1 MKNSKILVV
10 DDDPI
15 VLESCKRV
23 LEPEGYI
30 VSMAPGA
37 KEAIDVLEDG
47 FFDLMIM
54 DAKMPKHDG
63 VYLLEKIKEKWPL
76 GTYQELPV
84 VQISGYATSD
94 TIAKGLALGAAIFLA
109 KPFTP
114 DELVSTVKKVL
125 KRRKKHG
132 KAKSTGN

>member
-1 MKNSKILVV
+1 MKSRKILVV
-10 DDDPI
+10 DDDSI

-23 LEPEGYI
+23 LEAEGFS
-30 VSMAPGA
+30 VSLAPGA
-37 KEAIDVLEDG
+37 KEAIDKLEDEY
-47 FFDLMIM
+47 FDLMIM

-63 VYLLEKIKEKWPL
+63 VYLLEKIKEKWPMS
-76 GTYQELPV
+76 TYPELPV

-114 DELVSTVKKVL
+114 DELVSSVKKVL
-125 KRRKKHG
+125 KGRKKIG
-132 KAKSTGN
+132 KSKSTGN

>member
-37 KEAIDVLEDG
+37 KEAIDVLEDEY
-47 FFDLMIM
+47 FDLMIM

>member
-30 VSMAPGA
+30 VSMA
-37 KEAIDVLEDG
+37 KEAIDVLEDEY
-47 FFDLMIM
+47 FDLMIM

-114 DELVSTVKKVL
+114 DELVYTVKKVL